1 MPKSALISS
10 GFISLFIAGC
20 LSQGLLLAKVF
31 SVDGIVVS
39 LDPAEKTMVVS
50 HRPISKLMP
59 AMVMP
64 FRVENSA
71 ELKGLHPGSRV
82 QFELVINEDRSLA
95 RRVRATGETDL
106 DIPTPKDR
114 KQVGELIPDFT
125 LTDQHGRTVRFSD
138 LRGKTV
144 VVNFIYTRCPL
155 PDVCPRLSA
164 NFAVMQRRFR
174 ARLGK
179 DLVLLSI
186 TIDPQNDTPE
196 VLNEYASRWGADGDA
211 WKFLTGDPAVIARVA
226 GNFGLVYWPDE
237 GSLGHNSTTTI
248 INREGHV
255 AGIVEGSSFRV
266 DQLGDLIARQLEAAQ

>member
-1 MPKSALISS
+1 MLKSALTSS
-10 GFISLFIAGC
+10 GFTSLC
-20 LSQGLLLAKVF
+20 LAVFLSPEMLTAKVF
-31 SVDGIVVS
+31 SVDGIVIS
-39 LDPAEKTMVVS
+39 LDHAEKTMVVS

-64 FRVENSA
+64 FRVENPA
-71 ELKGLHPGSRV
+71 ELNGLHPGSRV
-82 QFELVINEDRSLA
+82 QFDLVINEDRSLA
-95 RRVRATGETDL
+95 RRIRVTGEKDL
-106 DIPTPKDR
+106 DIPIPKDR
-114 KQVGELIPDFT
+114 KQVGDLIPDFT
-125 LTDQHGRTVRFSD
+125 LTDQQGRPVHFSE

-179 DLVLLSI
+179 DLVLLSV

-196 VLNEYASRWGADGDA
+196 VLNEYAARWGADSSG
-211 WKFLTGDPAVIARVA
+211 WKFLTGDPAAIANVA

-237 GSLGHNSTTTI
+237 GSLGHNATTTI
-248 INREGHV
+248 IHRDGRV
-255 AGIVEGSSFRV
+255 AAIVEGSSFRV
-266 DQLGDLIARQLEAAQ
+266 DQLGDLIARQLEASQ